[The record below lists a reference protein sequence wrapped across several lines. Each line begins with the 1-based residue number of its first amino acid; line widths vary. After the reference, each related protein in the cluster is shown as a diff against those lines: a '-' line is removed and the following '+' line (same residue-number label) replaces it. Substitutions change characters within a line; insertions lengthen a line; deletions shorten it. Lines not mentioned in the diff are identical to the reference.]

1 MPSQTWS
8 TVFPGNASFVRK
20 ALYGSV
26 FVLDWT
32 GTTNWSTYSP
42 FDAASGELVTTLLT
56 TDGWNDLG
64 YLDDS
69 GVEFTP
75 NYTVAD
81 TVAWQTRL
89 KLRTDATEDTEQAK
103 FSCLESR
110 PIVDALYNNLAIASV
125 PATGSTAY
133 TITKPLTPQIVYR
146 SILFLGVDGSTNNEA
161 YVGTLYPKCLMVK
174 PDKQSWTAKD
184 EIQTGLSFQ
193 AYPDALSGF
202 AVKRF
207 REGPAWRALG
217 LPGGVG
223 TVVATPG
230 VTQLSTSWT
239 TATVPTGAPALTN
252 YTVTANKVSDG
263 SAAAGSPFTV
273 AAGTT
278 TKVITSL
285 TTGQPYTVTVKANNS
300 NGSGPIS
307 TVVGT
312 PT

>member
-8 TVFPGNASFVRK
+8 AVFPGNAAFVRK

-26 FVLDWT
+26 FVQDWT
-32 GTTNWSTYSP
+32 GTNNWAAYSP
-42 FDAASGELVTTLLT
+42 FDSASGELVTTLLT

-69 GVEFTP
+69 GVDFTP
-75 NYTVAD
+75 NYSVAD
-81 TVAWQTRL
+81 TMAWQTRL
-89 KLRTDATEDTEQAK
+89 KLRTDATEDTESAK
-103 FSCLESR
+103 FMCQESK
-110 PIVDALYNNLAIASV
+110 PIIDALYNMLPLASV
-125 PATGSTAY
+125 SAMGTTGYAV
-133 TITKPLTPQIVYR
+133 TKPLTPQIVYR
-146 SILFLGVDGSTNNEA
+146 SMLFLGVDGSTNNEA
-161 YVGTLYPKCLMVK
+161 YIATLYPKCLMIK
-174 PDKQSWTAKD
+174 PDNQSWNSKT
-184 EIQTGLSFQ
+184 EIQTGLTFQ

-223 TVVATPG
+223 ALGITPG
-230 VTQLSTSWT
+230 ATQLAVTWT
-239 TATVPTGAPALTN
+239 AATVGSGAPALTN

-278 TKVITSL
+278 NKTITSL
-285 TTGQPYTVTVKANNS
+285 TTGQPYTVTVKANNA
-300 NGSGPIS
+300 NGSGPVS
-307 TVVGT
+307 TGVGT

>member
-26 FVLDWT
+26 FVQDWT
-32 GTTNWSTYSP
+32 GTVNWSTYSP
-42 FDAASGELVTTLLT
+42 FDSASGELVTTLLT
-56 TDGWNDLG
+56 TDGWSDLG

-110 PIVDALYNNLAIASV
+110 PVVDALYNNLALSAV
-125 PATGSTAY
+125 GATGSTGYAV
-133 TITKPLTPQIVYR
+133 TKPLTPQIVYR
-146 SILFLGVDGSTNNEA
+146 SVLFLGVDGSTNNEA

-174 PDKQSWTAKD
+174 PDKQDWNAKN
-184 EIQTGLSFQ
+184 EIQTGLTFQ

-223 TVVATPG
+223 TVTATPG
-230 VTQLSTSWT
+230 ATQLSTSWT
-239 TATVPTGAPALTN
+239 AATVPTGAPAVTT

-273 AAGTT
+273 TAPTV

-285 TTGQPYTVTVKANNS
+285 TSGQPYTVTVKANNA
-300 NGSGPIS
+300 NGSGPVS